1 MLHRPERDTMRF
13 VIRDETVHA
22 AFDALEAHAQPAAA
36 ARAMRERREDES
48 KAEKARAFLNCTG
61 SVAEREAK
69 ALTSVEYMQARER
82 YYAAI
87 EADEEYRNTRSK
99 CEAIIEAWRTVQSNY
114 RAMAKVA
121 A

>member
-1 MLHRPERDTMRF
+1 MSRF
-13 VIRDETVHA
+13 TIRDETVHQ

-36 ARAMRERREDES
+36 ARAMRERREDERRAI
-48 KAEKARAFLNCTG
+48 KAKAFLHATG
-61 SVAEREAK
+61 TVAEREAQSLLDE
-69 ALTSVEYMQARER
+69 AYQQACER

-99 CEAIIEAWRTVQSNY
+99 CEAIIEAWRTVQSNF
-114 RAMAKVA
+114 RAMGKIA